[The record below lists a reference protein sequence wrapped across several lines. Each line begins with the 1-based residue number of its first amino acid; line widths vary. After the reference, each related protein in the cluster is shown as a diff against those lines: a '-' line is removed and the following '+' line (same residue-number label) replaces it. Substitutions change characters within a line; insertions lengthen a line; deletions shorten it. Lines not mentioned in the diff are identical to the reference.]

1 MTFLLRCCFLLIA
14 LLFSSTSSSSSA
26 DLVRL
31 TNGEWKPYLSKHLPD
46 YGVASLVVR
55 EAFAAVGMQVEYGFF
70 PWKRSYVIAADGE
83 WDGSVVWVKTP
94 EREKEFLYSDIVISD
109 TQHLFYLRSNPVV
122 WKSGADLKGKKIG
135 LTLHTAYPILENL
148 EKKGVIRI
156 ERAGNYE
163 ELFQRLLERRI
174 DAVPMELNVGNQL
187 LNTTLDQAQKELITY
202 SPTVID
208 TREFHLIISKS
219 ISAGSEVVSK
229 FNRGLKIIRESGLYK
244 EILSRL

>member
-1 MTFLLRCCFLLIA
+1 
-14 LLFSSTSSSSSA
+14 
-26 DLVRL
+26 
-31 TNGEWKPYLSKHLPD
+31 
-46 YGVASLVVR
+46 
-55 EAFAAVGMQVEYGFF
+55 
-70 PWKRSYVIAADGE
+70 
-83 WDGSVVWVKTP
+83 
-94 EREKEFLYSDIVISD
+94 
-109 TQHLFYLRSNPVV
+109 VV